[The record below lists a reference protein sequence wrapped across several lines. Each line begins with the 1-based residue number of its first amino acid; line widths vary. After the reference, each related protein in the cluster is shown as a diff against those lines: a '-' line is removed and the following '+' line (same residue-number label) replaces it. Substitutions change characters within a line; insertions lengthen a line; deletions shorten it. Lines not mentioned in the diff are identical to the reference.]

1 MEKVWTD
8 EIYRRTSIGNIP
20 SFILS
25 FSDWSVERLEIQ
37 FRFISIHVVSHLLV
51 SKTKSRYQH
60 VLLVSICQ
68 MSQLSLRLAR
78 FNNETKGFN
87 LMA

>member
-25 FSDWSVERLEIQ
+25 FSDWSVERLETQ
-37 FRFISIHVVSHLLV
+37 FIFISSHIVSHLLV
-51 SKTKSRYQH
+51 SKPRYPDINMFY
-60 VLLVSICQ
+60 LCQ
-68 MSQLSLRLAR
+68 YVRCLSLIRKL
-78 FNNETKGFN
+78 KD
-87 LMA
+87 LI